1 MFSRLVKLAH
11 PKFHTITPPGA
22 RRAPRPGVS
31 GEPRGL
37 GPIYVRAVPDKLYFA
52 NGSGCC
58 TAAMRWRMM
67 LQYSGSRS
75 MPMHVVLPTRETA
88 AGGRCGARGRA
99 EWEEGGIL
107 LRARKG
113 RRGLGPPRRCVR
125 MRPSGKSEPAAPS
138 GTVAGAAGKLK
149 APVFSRGIST
159 RLLS

>member
-52 NGSGCC
+52 NGNGCC

-67 LQYSGSRS
+67 LQFCTSHYPPR
-75 MPMHVVLPTRETA
+75 TQA
-88 AGGRCGARGRA
+88 AGGRCGARGLA

-113 RRGLGPPRRCVR
+113 RPRLGPPRRQSHVR
-125 MRPSGKSEPAAPS
+125 PPAKLNPPPRAAPLR
-138 GTVAGAAGKLK
+138 GAAGKLV
-149 APVFSRGIST
+149 AHGAGTHLDDGSVH
-159 RLLS
+159 L